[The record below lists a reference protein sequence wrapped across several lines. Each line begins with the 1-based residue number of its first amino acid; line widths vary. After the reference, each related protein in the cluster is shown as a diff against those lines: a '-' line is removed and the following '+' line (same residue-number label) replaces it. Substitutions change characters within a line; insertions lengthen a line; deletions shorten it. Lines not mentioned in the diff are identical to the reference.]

1 MHMCNVFF
9 YNTIYDSIYLY
20 YMVYS
25 IYIYVYITE
34 GPAVTGVVFFVVP
47 VVN

>member
-1 MHMCNVFF
+1 MYSFIILYMIV
-9 YNTIYDSIYLY
+9 YIYIIWYI
-20 YMVYS
+20 VY

-34 GPAVTGVVFFVVP
+34 GPAVTGVVFLVVP